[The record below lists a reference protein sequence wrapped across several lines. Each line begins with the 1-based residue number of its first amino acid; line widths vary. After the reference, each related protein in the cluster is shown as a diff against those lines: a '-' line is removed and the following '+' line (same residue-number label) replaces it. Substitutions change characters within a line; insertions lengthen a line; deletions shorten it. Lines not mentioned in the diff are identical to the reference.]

1 MDILHLFL
9 RCCLVRKPVV
19 ELQNVGCF
27 LRVLY
32 LKFDTI
38 ISIPKLWLMVAMAWS
53 AQRAVIWPFPLDW
66 PPNQEVKVFLKFT
79 LTFFFSV
86 LCTEWEKKNAKSLNW
101 TTSNFLCGCGI
112 HTHVFYLIV
121 RVLSVHTIKS
131 YFPDR
136 KIFVNMHSW
145 MFSTCDDN
153 NNLSHF
159 KEVKLK

>member
-9 RCCLVRKPVV
+9 RCCFVRKPVV

-27 LRVLY
+27 LRLLF
-32 LKFDTI
+32 LKFDMI
-38 ISIPKLWLMVAMAWS
+38 IIILKLCLMVAMAWS

-66 PPNQEVKVFLKFT
+66 PPNQEVGVFLKFT
-79 LTFFFSV
+79 STFFFSV

-101 TTSNFLCGCGI
+101 TTSNILCGI
-112 HTHVFYLIV
+112 HTHALYLIV
-121 RVLSVHTIKS
+121 RVLSVHTIKP

-153 NNLSHF
+153 NYLSHF

>member
-9 RCCLVRKPVV
+9 RRRFVRKPVV

-27 LRVLY
+27 LRLLY
-32 LKFDTI
+32 LKFDI
-38 ISIPKLWLMVAMAWS
+38 IIVISKLCCHKELSFGHFV
-53 AQRAVIWPFPLDW
+53 
-66 PPNQEVKVFLKFT
+66 
-79 LTFFFSV
+79 LTEIYFNFFFSV

-101 TTSNFLCGCGI
+101 TTSNFLCGIC
-112 HTHVFYLIV
+112 TRALYLIV
-121 RVLSVHTIKS
+121 RVLSVHTIKP

-136 KIFVNMHSW
+136 EIFVNMHSW

-153 NNLSHF
+153 NYLSHF